1 MKSWYFLYMITIVG
15 RDEKVL
21 REVAEEIP
29 LSEISSPAI
38 QDIILNMKT
47 ALETQDDGVAIAA
60 PQIGVSKRIFVVSG
74 RVIGYI
80 KGEEDGEHIYP
91 DLVYINPKILKLS
104 KEKSWTEEGCL
115 SIRYL
120 YGKVR
125 RSNKVQIEAYDE
137 HGKKFRKG
145 ATGLMA
151 QIYQHETDHLDGI
164 LFIDKAKDVEDLP
177 PEALES
183 RSHKH
188 V

>member
-1 MKSWYFLYMITIVG
+1 MNVEILG
-15 RDEKVL
+15 RDAEVL
-21 REVAEEIP
+21 RQVAEEVP
-29 LSEISSPAI
+29 LHDITSPRI
-38 QDIILNMKT
+38 KNILEKMKI
-47 ALETQDDGVAIAA
+47 ALDSQDDGVAIAA
-60 PQIGVSKRIFVVSG
+60 PQIGVALRIFVVSG

-80 KGEEDGEHIYP
+80 KGEENHEHVYP
-91 DLVYINPKILKLS
+91 DMIFINPKILKLS
-104 KEKSWTEEGCL
+104 KEKSWAEEGCL

-125 RSNKVQIEAYDE
+125 RSNKAQIEAHDE
-137 HGKKFRKG
+137 TGKKFRKG
-145 ATGLMA
+145 GTGLMA

-177 PEALES
+177 PEDIEA